1 MSTST
6 DTFQPVEQ
14 GATLWSIFV
23 DERRENYESPPELYV
38 HEVTRTVAKV
48 TPQRLKWAEDEG
60 ERFRA
65 TVHRA
70 KPNDLGFVG
79 SVQTYGAGGRF
90 YASREQAIDA
100 MLDAHRTRVA
110 RCEQELDVAL
120 ARQAVARSVE
130 GPGA

>member
-6 DTFQPVEQ
+6 PVTFHPVEQ

-23 DERRENYESPPELYV
+23 DERRTDYENPPELYV
-38 HEVTRTVAKV
+38 RVVTRTVAKV

-60 ERFRA
+60 ERYPD

-79 SVQTYGAGGRF
+79 SVQSWGGSGRY
-90 YASREQAIDA
+90 YATREQAVAA
-100 MLDAHRTRVA
+100 MLARHDGAREKVERELRETVA
-110 RCEQELDVAL
+110 RWEVAHTF
-120 ARQAVARSVE
+120 V
-130 GPGA
+130 